1 MESEGNQSFSSLAP
15 DKDTPGGCAAGSGC
29 FCCGFRSKEASGRCK
44 EASHPPA
51 VHGDAAMAPSAP
63 ITFVPPLPSP
73 GFGSSDRLVAQS
85 NGCALG
91 STQKLPGKSNL
102 KHKTSI
108 PSNSHPGN
116 GSSTMDGKDRFG
128 ESEDII
134 GERVQGQGER
144 GTKVQ
149 WLDNYGKDLT
159 EVFEFEPSSD
169 SDDSED
175 SDDEDSSQACTCVI
189 Q

>member
-1 MESEGNQSFSSLAP
+1 
-15 DKDTPGGCAAGSGC
+15 
-29 FCCGFRSKEASGRCK
+29 
-44 EASHPPA
+44 
-51 VHGDAAMAPSAP
+51 
-63 ITFVPPLPSP
+63 
-73 GFGSSDRLVAQS
+73 
-85 NGCALG
+85 
-91 STQKLPGKSNL
+91 
-102 KHKTSI
+102 
-108 PSNSHPGN
+108 
-116 GSSTMDGKDRFG
+116 MDGKDRFG